1 MLSFLVLEILFIYI
15 IHNYLHS
22 LRDGRRF
29 LEDSNKDFKDFF
41 NDSIDY
47 PRLNGSDDSDLFDN
61 VENDSL
67 NDGMMEGGGVSNV
80 VISQ

>member
-1 MLSFLVLEILFIYI
+1 MDE
-15 IHNYLHS
+15 
-22 LRDGRRF
+22 GF